1 MWTKLAIWV
10 PTVIVSLAMTFAPV
24 FAQDTELR
32 DDGARTTAA
41 VEDEDDG
48 PDLGWLGLIGLV
60 GLGGLMR
67 RDRDV
72 HTHRDTHRDRATH
85 S

>member
-10 PTVIVSLAMTFAPV
+10 PTVTVSLALTFAPV
-24 FAQDTELR
+24 FAQDTQNS
-32 DDGARTTAA
+32 DDRARTTTAA
-41 VEDEDDG
+41 SDDDDG

-72 HTHRDTHRDRATH
+72 HTHRDRTTH